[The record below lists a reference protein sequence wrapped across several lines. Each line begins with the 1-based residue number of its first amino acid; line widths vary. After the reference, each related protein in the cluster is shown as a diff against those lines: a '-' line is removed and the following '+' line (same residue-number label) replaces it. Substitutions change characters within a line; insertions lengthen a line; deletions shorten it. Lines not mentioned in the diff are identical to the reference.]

1 MMNQFVKNVKVKK
14 FKNVAYGYNGMKAK
28 KSTLNAHVDLYGA
41 MGALRGRYNEFKQ
54 LFAKAI
60 QEDMVVAM
68 QLLFM
73 LRDIRTGMGERDLFR
88 KTMIDLE
95 QSNQQVVLKVL
106 DFIPKYGRWD
116 DLLVFQNKKTHK
128 AVVRLIAKGLSN
140 DETKGLVSKWLPRKA
155 KTENARI
162 IMSMLR
168 SYLKLTPKQM
178 RELLVAN
185 CKEAQVVEQKMC
197 ANQWNEIN
205 YSHVPSRA
213 MTMYRTAFMKHDDK
227 DLFKDYIDSLVNKN
241 EDNNAMEVKVNAGA
255 LFPHNVINSHVT
267 DRLNEEFDSNSR
279 QAQLVDQTWKALP
292 NFFTDNVQMNILPV
306 IDVSGSMTCGLG
318 GTYHSK
324 ENCMDVAIALG
335 LYVTMKNNGAFK
347 NIICPFSQ
355 KPSLQKIDDTQL
367 IHEIFDKVKDIDWG
381 MNTDLQ
387 ATIQE
392 IIRFAQKHNV
402 PSNDMPKYLLIL
414 SDMNFDKATGL
425 STDQNDVTA
434 HNMIKQIYTDA
445 GYEDAIPTII
455 YWNLNHNGTFATKIG
470 SKGSVLLSGFAP
482 TVIADL
488 LSAFGDLDD
497 LLKKLKPVN
506 VMKKALERYQEI
518 AKRLTYKKRKN
529 RKNVT
534 IKNKKS
540 QVITEN

>member
-1 MMNQFVKNVKVKK
+1 MIRKDLMMNQFAQNVKVKK
-14 FKNVAYGYNGMKAK
+14 SKNVAYGQNGMKAK

-41 MGALRGRYNEFKQ
+41 MGALRGRYTEFKQ

-73 LRDIRTGMGERDLFR
+73 LRDVRTGMGERDLFR
-88 KTMIDLE
+88 NTMVDLE
-95 QSNQQVVLKVL
+95 QSNPQVVLKVL

-128 AVVRLIAKGLSN
+128 AVVRLIAKGLSD

-178 RELLVAN
+178 RELLVSN
-185 CKEAQVVEQKMC
+185 CKEGQVVEQKMC
-197 ANQWNEIN
+197 ANQWDEIN

-213 MTMYRTAFMKHDDK
+213 MTMYRKAFMKHDDE

-241 EDNNAMEVKVNAGA
+241 EDNQDVKVNAGA
-255 LFPHNVINSHVT
+255 LFPHNVINSHVVYG
-267 DRLNEEFDSNSR
+267 LNQELDANSR
-279 QAQLVDQTWKALP
+279 KAQLVDQTWKALP
-292 NFFTDNVQMNILPV
+292 NFFADNVQMNVLPV
-306 IDVSGSMTCGLG
+306 VDVSGSMTCGLG
-318 GTYHSK
+318 GSHRSK

-335 LYVTMKNNGAFK
+335 LYVSMKNNGAFK

-355 KPSLQKIDDTQL
+355 HPSLQKIDDTKL
-367 IHEIFDKVKDIDWG
+367 IHEIFDKVKDMDWG
-381 MNTDLQ
+381 MNTNLE

-392 IIRFAQKHNV
+392 IVRFAQKHNV
-402 PSNDMPKYLLIL
+402 PSSDMPKYILIL
-414 SDMNFDKATGL
+414 SDMNFDAATGF
-425 STDQNDVTA
+425 SVKQEDVTA
-434 HNMIKQIYTDA
+434 HKMIKQIYTNA

-455 YWNLNHNGTFATKIG
+455 YWNLNHNGTFATKMG

-482 TVIADL
+482 TVIADV
-488 LSAFGDLDD
+488 LSAISDLDS
-497 LLKKLKPVN
+497 LIEKLTPVN

-518 AKRLTYKKRKN
+518 AKRLTQKKRKK
-529 RKNVT
+529 RPYPKA
-534 IKNKKS
+534 K
-540 QVITEN
+540 